1 VFGRSKENQAPAA
14 ATTVRP
20 GEGGG
25 ATRAVR
31 SDAPQ
36 RPGRRLVRASRKAA
50 PAPPAVDLTKEGGKG
65 RPTPKR
71 SDAQARNKRPLVP
84 TDRKAAGKVSREAA
98 REERA
103 RMQVALTTGDE
114 RHLPHRDRGPQKR
127 FVRDVVDARRNVG
140 EYFLIIAG
148 ASLLISLL
156 SSSLGSR
163 GLLVAT
169 TLLIYVMLAI
179 AIVDCFVLSRR
190 LKRALAQRFGTDLE
204 PGLTGYGVT
213 RALQIR
219 RLRRPIPMIAR
230 GAAPR

>member
-1 VFGRSKENQAPAA
+1 MFGRPKEKQAPGATTTVSLSKEGGDARPAG
-14 ATTVRP
+14 T
-20 GEGGG
+20 
-25 ATRAVR
+25 
-31 SDAPQ
+31 
-36 RPGRRLVRASRKAA
+36 GRRLVRASRKAPVA
-50 PAPPAVDLTKEGGKG
+50 TPPASLTKEGGKG

-84 TDRKAAGKVSREAA
+84 TDRKAASKVAREAA

-114 RHLPHRDRGPQKR
+114 RHLPVRDRGAQKR

-156 SSSLGSR
+156 SQSLGSQS
-163 GLLVAT
+163 LLVAT
-169 TLLIYVMLAI
+169 TVLIYGMLAVAI
-179 AIVDCFVLSRR
+179 ADSFVLSRR
-190 LKRALAQRFGTDLE
+190 IKRALAERFGDTLE
-204 PGLTGYGVT
+204 GGLTGYGVT

-219 RLRRPIPMIAR
+219 RLRRPIPMVPR
-230 GAAPR
+230 GGAPR